1 MPPSD
6 AVSRFDPVKVGQYE
20 TANWVA
26 YYQRKWLTLLRVSVG
41 LVKESFQLSL
51 PQAIYGAYLVGRAE
65 FAAAPADNDIPKAE
79 RFMRRFYTMIKTAH
93 RARYDVGKAAHL
105 EVQWWVV
112 HRQLFAQ
119 LDNEPLIGA
128 LQDLYA
134 EVFQT
139 DRERVRGAA
148 ERRAQAMLYSDQW
161 VRQGAKPGSVLIGQ
175 VEAELIASYT
185 VLKEALQES

>member
-26 YYQRKWLTLLRVSVG
+26 YYQRRWLTLLRVSEG
-41 LVKESFQLSL
+41 LVRESFRLSL

-65 FAAAPADNDIPKAE
+65 FAAAPADNDIAKAE
-79 RFMRRFYTMIKTAH
+79 RFMRRFYTMIKRAH
-93 RARYDVGKAAHL
+93 HAKYDVERAAHL

-112 HRQLFAQ
+112 HRELFAQ
-119 LDNEPLIGA
+119 EGNERLIAA

-161 VRQGAKPGSVLIGQ
+161 VQQGAKAGSMLIGQ
-175 VEAELIASYT
+175 VEAALIASYT
-185 VLKEALQES
+185 VLKEALQQG